1 MSGVCEDRCQDAD
14 THRFYVN
21 GGRFRWCWPKLDI
34 GLRSACKCSRVML
47 NRYPHNIIGAAVY
60 LRGRGVGLRWRTS
73 R

>member
-1 MSGVCEDRCQDAD
+1 
-14 THRFYVN
+14 
-21 GGRFRWCWPKLDI
+21 
-34 GLRSACKCSRVML
+34 ML